1 MGKRVKLSL
10 INNGSISAV
19 FGNIIEEEPL
29 KIEFDNVEIF
39 KNYDIIIFPYIT
51 QNSRRIFFLD
61 TIAIEENIIEFK
73 FSKDISDVFFK
84 YNFIEF
90 NHNINVV
97 KIADNQKEKYI
108 QLSNKLNIQEHNSTA
123 NRLKEVYSRDDI
135 ENRELIS
142 FLIDIN
148 AKIDE
153 ILYLLKPKVNIDGSK
168 EYTSIILGEE
178 GIFFISREKIES
190 SNIMI
195 HSTIRDSGGFFSFA
209 SVCHLEEFSKCN
221 EFIIYK
227 AVFENINNDTE
238 DKIIKYIFR
247 FEREMLKEA
256 NK

>member
-1 MGKRVKLSL
+1 M
-10 INNGSISAV
+10 NE
-19 FGNIIEEEPL
+19 NILNTKI

-97 KIADNQKEKYI
+97 KIADNQKAKYI

-195 HSTIRDSGGFFSFA
+195 QAKVSA
-209 SVCHLEEFSKCN
+209 
-221 EFIIYK
+221 
-227 AVFENINNDTE
+227 ENT
-238 DKIIKYIFR
+238 
-247 FEREMLKEA
+247 
-256 NK
+256 

>member
-10 INNGSISAV
+10 INSGIISAV
-19 FGNIIEEEPL
+19 FGNVLEYEPL
-29 KIEFDNVEIF
+29 TIEFENVDIF
-39 KNYDIIIFPYIT
+39 KHYNMIIFPYIT
-51 QNSRRIFFLD
+51 QDGRKIFFLD
-61 TIAIEENIIEFK
+61 ILSIEDNIVKFK
-73 FSKDISDVFFK
+73 FSRDISDVFFK

-90 NHNINVV
+90 NHNI
-97 KIADNQKEKYI
+97 KIVTFSDNEREKYI
-108 QLSNKLNIQEHNSTA
+108 QLSNQLNIQELNSTA
-123 NRLKEVYSRDDI
+123 SRLKEVYSRDDI

-148 AKIDE
+148 SKIDE
-153 ILYLLKPKVNIDGSK
+153 ILYLLKPKINIDDSK

-178 GIFFISREKIES
+178 GIFFISKDNIES
-190 SNIMI
+190 ENIMI
-195 HSTIRDSGGFFSFA
+195 HTTIRDSGGFFSF
-209 SVCHLEEFSKCN
+209 FSLFKVEKFYSCGD
-221 EFIIYK
+221 FIIYK